1 MGKKII
7 LGGSDAF
14 LISEDDVKSKVID
27 YLYNTL
33 NLSKYRYVMLD
44 NIQKLK
50 SLQENEHYVSP
61 NYKGHSYFLIFM
73 TVLNRSMCF
82 LIDRKKLSYHK
93 NQVDLH
99 SLFLPKINVNTNN
112 NMFSGSIFEGKIV
125 KKDDNY
131 YFLIQDCFCLMN
143 KKILDMEIQQKML
156 YLNDIIKSNLAGDNV
171 CSNFSFKVNKL
182 YKYNDLEKLIH
193 EIIPNCGIPSNGL
206 IFYPKTS
213 GIVVLYIDKKI
224 EKVDI
229 ESKQEEKIT
238 NRSFDIV
245 YNFKEF
251 LNSRTYS
258 YEKESKRKI
267 LWIKKTDIP
276 DVYNLYEKKDNP
288 KIGIAHIPNL
298 KISHYC
304 LKNISTKLVQ
314 CSCVYSNK
322 FQKWIPISV
331 IQ

>member
-99 SLFLPKINVNTNN
+99 GLFLPKINVNTNN
-112 NMFSGSIFEGKIV
+112 SMFSGSIFEGKIV

-156 YLNDIIKSNLAGDNV
+156 YLNDIIKSNLAGENV

-206 IFYPKTS
+206 IFYPKLS

-229 ESKQEEKIT
+229 ESKQDEKII
-238 NRSFDIV
+238 NRSFDII

-322 FQKWIPISV
+322 FQKWIPVSI